1 MAKDCSTAGQDVP
14 TSKFC
19 PFPLASNT
27 AVHFM
32 WRRPCSA
39 SWCDC
44 ACTLLSVPLTISHPM
59 WAPKEGY
66 NLGRGGSLPT
76 RAVSGR
82 VPHSECLSLEGASG
96 WHQSMHLCGGLC
108 VLTRGSIST
117 TWETAVLEP
126 RTAWSETRVGLSR
139 LCGQALQV
147 VLMHS
152 GLRTTAL

>member
-1 MAKDCSTAGQDVP
+1 MVTLLFKLLGLCHGKIWKWQKTALLQDRMFPHPSSAPFHLHLTRPHTLCDDVHVP
-14 TSKFC
+14 R
-19 PFPLASNT
+19 PDVT
-27 AVHFM
+27 APVHF
-32 WRRPCSA
+32 C
-39 SWCDC
+39 
-44 ACTLLSVPLTISHPM
+44 VPLTISHPM

-126 RTAWSETRVGLSR
+126 RTA
-139 LCGQALQV
+139 
-147 VLMHS
+147 
-152 GLRTTAL
+152 